1 MREQSIQKIMTAHH
15 LPWNIAEQ
23 VVDDSGNVDQEKLQ
37 AVLLGV
43 SWGKSPA
50 SSADPKLTQALS
62 DAYWEAEARRDAVA
76 MVSLKNAIAK
86 IGGQLMPK
94 KG

>member
-1 MREQSIQKIMTAHH
+1 MREPVIEKVMTAHN
-15 LPWNIAEQ
+15 LPWSIADQ
-23 VVDDSGNVDQEKLQ
+23 LVDDSGIIDEGKLQ

-43 SWGKSPA
+43 SWGKAPA
-50 SSADPKLTQALS
+50 SSADPKLMQALS
-62 DAYWEAEARRDAVA
+62 NSYWEAEGRRDAVA

>member
-1 MREQSIQKIMTAHH
+1 MREQSIEKVMTAHH

-23 VVDDSGNVDQEKLQ
+23 VVDDAGAIDEGKLQ
-37 AVLLGV
+37 AILMGV
-43 SWGKSPA
+43 GWGKSPA

-62 DAYWEAEARRDAVA
+62 NSYWEAEARRDAVA

-94 KG
+94 KS

>member
-1 MREQSIQKIMTAHH
+1 MREQSIEKVMTTHS

-23 VVDDSGNVDQEKLQ
+23 VVDAVGTIDQEKLQ

-50 SSADPKLTQALS
+50 SSADPKLTQAS
-62 DAYWEAEARRDAVA
+62 ERC
-76 MVSLKNAIAK
+76 AIGKPRPA
-86 IGGQLMPK
+86 GTAGR
-94 KG
+94 